1 MGARAEQTPSGNKI
15 IIIGAP
21 GLQARGVLQMAERV
35 LDASA
40 IPAGM
45 GAVSVPIT
53 SGL

>member
-1 MGARAEQTPSGNKI
+1 MRTRAEQTPNGNKI
-15 IIIGAP
+15 IITGAP

-40 IPAGM
+40 IP

-53 SGL
+53 SEL